1 MVCYRLDMTADER
14 HRLMTEMLQ
23 HQERIEVD
31 EFAARCATSAAT
43 IRRDLDLLEQR
54 GVLRRVHGAAVS
66 LVLGGYEPG
75 YAQRVL
81 ENRWSKAALAQKVD
95 GLVQDREFVFLDSGS
110 TATQIASV
118 LQQRLLTVFPA
129 SLHAVNE
136 LIGGRSRIIV
146 PGGDLS
152 EGELAFQGPMAE
164 RNIAALRFDT
174 AIITPC
180 AFDLSTGIMAYDLA
194 DAAIK
199 RAAIASA
206 KRVIVVCD
214 QSKWERH
221 APAVVA
227 GPDQVDQVVTDHEF
241 SQPEIAAARAAQ
253 VEVTSL

>member
-1 MVCYRLDMTADER
+1 MNMTAEER

-23 HQERIEVD
+23 NQERIEVD
-31 EFAARCATSAAT
+31 EFAVRCATSAAT
-43 IRRDLDLLEQR
+43 IRRDLDVLEQR
-54 GVLRRVHGAAVS
+54 GVLRRVHGAAIS

-75 YAQRVL
+75 YAQRAL
-81 ENRWSKAALAQKVD
+81 ENRWAKAALAQAVA
-95 GLVQDREFVFLDSGS
+95 GVVQDREFVFLDSGS

-136 LIGGRSRIIV
+136 LTGGRSQIIV

-152 EGELAFQGPMAE
+152 EGEMAFLGPMAE
-164 RNIAALRFDT
+164 ANIASLRFDT

-180 AFDLSTGIMAYDLA
+180 AFDLGTGIMAYDLA

-199 RAAIASA
+199 KAAIASA
-206 KRVIVVCD
+206 RRVIVVCD
-214 QSKWERH
+214 RSKWERR

-227 GPDQVDQVVTDHEF
+227 GLDKIDQVVTDHIF
-241 SQPEIAAARAAQ
+241 SEHEIDLAHAAH